1 ALMFASIIVAALVVD
16 ALFSG
21 LGLIPHVRP
30 ARADI
35 FSSVKLDYKF
45 VLNVLATA
53 LFAALFALT
62 MRRGATD
69 PVCGMRVDRD
79 KAVRTETPH
88 GTVYF
93 CSEHCRDACK
103 VGAVDDAPPAR
114 IPAAS
119 GTRANSL

>member
-1 ALMFASIIVAALVVD
+1 MFVSMIIAALVVD

-21 LGLIPHVRP
+21 LGLIPQVRP

-53 LFAALFALT
+53 LFVALWTLT

-69 PVCGMRVDRD
+69 PVCGMRVDRN
-79 KAVRTETPH
+79 KAVRGEGPQ
-88 GTVYF
+88 GTVFF
-93 CSEHCRDACK
+93 CSEHCRDAYEI
-103 VGAVDDAPPAR
+103 GARDDAPRALTGAG
-114 IPAAS
+114 IS
-119 GTRANSL
+119 TRPDSS